1 LCSAP
6 LLICLCVRQD
16 GVGAKK
22 NLFIIGATNRPDI
35 LDPAIL
41 RPGRL
46 DQLVYIPMPD
56 EPSSVVYAFFPCV
69 RHTRPLLWTACR
81 RLSILKAALRKTPVA
96 PNVDL
101 AYIAR
106 QTKGFSGAD
115 LTGICQRAVKA
126 AIRDAIA
133 EEERRRQTTGEA
145 VMETEDVDPVPEVCT
160 SQHVQRGMFMRYAV
174 RPPIHGNA
182 CVVQRE

>member
-1 LCSAP
+1 VVAALCSAP

-16 GVGAKK
+16 SVGAKM

-41 RPGRL
+41 CPGRL

-56 EPSSVVYAFFPCV
+56 EPSSVVYAFSPCV
-69 RHTRPLLWTACR
+69 RHTRPLLWPACR

-106 QTKGFSGAD
+106 
-115 LTGICQRAVKA
+115 
-126 AIRDAIA
+126 
-133 EEERRRQTTGEA
+133 
-145 VMETEDVDPVPEVCT
+145 
-160 SQHVQRGMFMRYAV
+160 
-174 RPPIHGNA
+174 
-182 CVVQRE
+182 